1 MDEDKE
7 AKRVNDAENASE
19 NSNELKKFACEICYF
34 SSKWEN
40 GLLIHMTKKHG
51 NIEQLDGI
59 VDTESADEKYERTR
73 YYWESVTISIPYC
86 TRRVCRF
93 HILHH

>member
-59 VDTESADEKYERTR
+59 ADTAQKLMTKSMKEPDTTGKVVQ
-73 YYWESVTISIPYC
+73 SV
-86 TRRVCRF
+86 
-93 HILHH
+93 